1 MKHLCCYLF
10 FLTGVLGIFL
20 LNSCSMCSNPKNEK
34 NVVVGANMEEPDM
47 ESIYLKMGEK
57 VIFALPTPIEATML
71 IKNWGVPSLELL
83 NDPANA
89 SNYLTTV
96 KQAINLGIYI
106 TDMTT
111 AGIYQ
116 QTQTVLRYKEAMQL
130 LAEALGLQSIINL
143 SSIHQLE
150 ENIENRDEMLQII
163 ANIYSF
169 CAEFLSEDD
178 RNFYALA
185 MLSGGWVEGMYIA
198 VSMIDEN
205 LSSNDERMKQIILD
219 NKLTFDILWEALG
232 NIKSIPDDA
241 VMILHDMSYIAN
253 LLGHQSALLAST
265 PMVDPDNNI
274 DNITPKFFAEV
285 KEHIIL
291 LRQHFVKN

>member
-1 MKHLCCYLF
+1 
-10 FLTGVLGIFL
+10 
-20 LNSCSMCSNPKNEK
+20 MCSNPKNEK
-34 NVVVGANMEEPDM
+34 NVVVGTNMEEPDM